1 MVSIISCLPV
11 WSHIY
16 THTPT
21 HKEKRNREIDYTCL
35 LQLARGDKV
44 KCVCVSHGWH
54 DWCVWSGSPTIAG
67 SRWPLVGHTELLKAT
82 GYLELSAWFSCM
94 RRVQQWMW

>member
-1 MVSIISCLPV
+1 MVSIISCLSV

-21 HKEKRNREIDYTCL
+21 HKEKRNREIDDTCL

-44 KCVCVSHGWH
+44 KCVCVCHGWH